1 MDRDWWTAY
10 GAEVA
15 REFAGEKVAPHG
27 GIPGVTRCLEL
38 RAELNSGAGAI
49 ALAVMRGAVRV
60 ILLGY
65 DAQLTDGRAHW
76 HPDHAAGLGNAGSV
90 AKWPAQFADLARRL
104 PNVQVLNASRAS
116 ALECFPRVGLGRAL
130 AERGGEKPPL
140 LVNGMHGL
148 GDNLHQRAVVRE
160 LMKSWDVWLET
171 PWPCLYHDL
180 NGLKLVGKGSR
191 LRTQAKNAQREAG
204 RYSDAP
210 VPAGTRSLEV
220 RYPPDA
226 VRQRGS
232 VLAAMAAQ
240 CAVEPGD
247 FRLPIRPEWG
257 AKAQALLAQWK
268 PDRPILI
275 VRPLVERKE
284 WGGCRNR
291 NPDVRVYRYLFDA
304 IREQFFVVS
313 LADLE
318 PGKEWLSGDAL
329 PADVSLHAGELDI
342 EVMAGLFAQAAAVY
356 TAPGFAVIL
365 SQAVGTPVVSVFGG
379 YESSASFS
387 AGAVFS
393 PYLGLDPVTPCQCF
407 SHVHNCDKRMD
418 LEAARERMREFL
430 DEHCKTSAVREGLA
444 TAV

>member
-1 MDRDWWTAY
+1 MDRDWWKAY
-10 GAEVA
+10 GAEAA
-15 REFAGEKVAPHG
+15 RDFPGEKVAPHG
-27 GIPGVTRCLEL
+27 GILGVTRCLEL

-49 ALAVMRGAVRV
+49 ALAVMRGATRV

-65 DAQLTDGRAHW
+65 DAQLTQGRAHW
-76 HPDHAAGLGNAGSV
+76 HPDHTGGLGNAGSV
-90 AKWPAQFADLARRL
+90 SKWPAQFAELGRRL
-104 PNVQVLNASRAS
+104 RNVQLMNASRVT
-116 ALECFPRVGLGRAL
+116 ALDCFPRAELGQAL
-130 AERGGEKPPL
+130 SESELKKPPL

-148 GDNLHQRAVVRE
+148 GDNLHQRAIVRE
-160 LMKSWDVWLET
+160 LMKTWDVWLET

-180 NGLKLVGKGSR
+180 GNLKLVGRGSR
-191 LRTQAKNAQREAG
+191 LRTQAKNAQRESA
-204 RYSDAP
+204 RYSDVP
-210 VPAGTRSLEV
+210 VPADTRSLAV

-247 FRLPIRPEWG
+247 FRIPIRPEW
-257 AKAQALLAQWK
+257 AARAQELLEKWA
-268 PDRPILI
+268 PDRPVLV

-291 NPDVRVYRYLFDA
+291 NPDAQVYRKLFDG
-304 IREQFFVVS
+304 IRERFFVVS

-342 EVMAGLFAQAAAVY
+342 EAMAGLFGQAAAVY

-365 SQAVGTPVVSVFGG
+365 AQAVGTPVVSVFGG

-387 AGAVFS
+387 AGAAFS
-393 PYLGLDPVTPCQCF
+393 PYLGLDPARPCQCF

-418 LEAARERMREFL
+418 VEVARKRMREFL
-430 DEHCKTSAVREGLA
+430 DEHCKTSAVRDDF
-444 TAV
+444 TAAV

>member
-10 GAEVA
+10 GAEAA

-38 RAELNSGAGAI
+38 RSELNSGAGAI
-49 ALAVMRGAVRV
+49 SLAAMRGATRV

-65 DAQLTDGRAHW
+65 DAQITGGQAHW
-76 HPDHAAGLGNAGSV
+76 HPDHPTGLGNAGSV
-90 AKWPAQFADLARRL
+90 AKWPAQFKDLARRVSK
-104 PNVQVLNASRAS
+104 VQVLNASRAT
-116 ALECFPRVGLGRAL
+116 ALECFPRQGLSQAL
-130 AERGGEKPPL
+130 AESEVSKPPL

-148 GDNLHQRAVVRE
+148 GDNLHQRAIVRE
-160 LMKSWDVWLET
+160 LLEEWDVWLET

-180 NGLKLVGKGSR
+180 DGLKMVGKGSR
-191 LRTQAKNAQREAG
+191 LRTQAKNAQREAS
-204 RYSDAP
+204 RYSATP
-210 VPAGTRSLEV
+210 VPAGARSLEV

-226 VRQRGS
+226 VRKRGS

-247 FRLPIRPEWG
+247 FRLPVKREWVER
-257 AKAQALLAQWK
+257 AEAMVRKWA

-291 NPDVRVYRYLFDA
+291 NPEAGGYRELFEA
-304 IREQFFVVS
+304 IRDRFFVVS

-318 PGKEWLSGDAL
+318 PGKEWLSGEAL
-329 PADVSLHAGELDI
+329 PADVSLHAGELDV
-342 EVMAGLFAQAAAVY
+342 EVMAGLFSLAAAVY

-365 SQAVGTPVVSVFGG
+365 AQAVGVPVVSVFGG

-387 AGAVFS
+387 AGAAFS
-393 PYLGLDPVTPCQCF
+393 PYLGLDPVRPCQCF

-418 LEAARERMREFL
+418 MAAAHERMREFL
-430 DEHCKTSAVREGLA
+430 DEHCKTSAVREDLA
-444 TAV
+444 AAV

>member
-1 MDRDWWTAY
+1 MVY
-10 GAEVA
+10 GAEA
-15 REFAGEKVAPHG
+15 QQLFTGEKVAPHG
-27 GIPGVTRCLEL
+27 GIAGVTRCLEL
-38 RAELNSGAGAI
+38 RAELNSGAGAV
-49 ALAVMRGAVRV
+49 ALSAMRGAERV

-65 DAQLTDGRAHW
+65 DAQLTGGHAHW
-76 HPDHAAGLGNAGSV
+76 HPDHGDGLGNAGSV

-104 PNVQVLNASRAS
+104 SAVRVVNASRAT
-116 ALECFPRVGLGRAL
+116 ALECFPRQDLSQAL
-130 AERGGEKPPL
+130 AEREVSKPPL

-160 LMKSWDVWLET
+160 LLREWDVWLET

-180 NGLKLVGKGSR
+180 DGLKMVGKGSR
-191 LRTQAKNAQREAG
+191 LRTQAKNAQREAS
-204 RYSDAP
+204 RYSVTP
-210 VPAGTRSLEV
+210 VPAGARSLEV

-226 VRQRGS
+226 VRKHGS

-247 FRLPIRPEWG
+247 FRLPVKREWIER
-257 AKAQALLAQWK
+257 ADALVRKWA
-268 PDRPILI
+268 PTRPILI

-291 NPDVRVYRYLFDA
+291 NPDATVYRELFEA
-304 IREQFFVVS
+304 IRDRFHVVS

-329 PADVSLHAGELDI
+329 PADVSLHAGELDV
-342 EVMAGLFAQAAAVY
+342 EVMAGLFSLAAAVY

-365 SQAVGTPVVSVFGG
+365 AQAVGVPVVSVFGG

-387 AGAVFS
+387 AGAAFS
-393 PYLGLDPVTPCQCF
+393 PYLGLDPVRPCQCF

-418 LEAARERMREFL
+418 LAAAHVRMREFL
-430 DEHCKTSAVREGLA
+430 DEHCKTSAVREDLA
-444 TAV
+444 AAV